1 MNILTGMITQITIKY
16 TYTLIWHLY
25 KQQISSKIQI
35 WMRIAI
41 MIFLNCFGKQY
52 CNTLSWRRKFFFHIY
67 LTEKNLT
74 NQKVRHLFRN
84 WSWLYMYFALKW
96 ILVLHKIRL
105 NFFLINRWALTFTY
119 TVESFSVVQIE
130 FVFLSLKI
138 FSNFI

>member
-84 WSWLYMYFALKW
+84 WSWLYMYCPLKW

-105 NFFLINRWALTFTY
+105 IFFFNKSVSPYLHIHGGVILSCPNWICLLKFENF
-119 TVESFSVVQIE
+119 Q
-130 FVFLSLKI
+130 
-138 FSNFI
+138 